1 MADVDF
7 LFVFLLLDFVFLSI
21 DKYIIKLLILIL
33 IGNRINNYSLVNI
46 ISKYY
51 KHKDTIKRKY

>member
-7 LFVFLLLDFVFLSI
+7 LFVFLLLDFIFLSI

-33 IGNRINNYSLVNI
+33 IENRI
-46 ISKYY
+46 K
-51 KHKDTIKRKY
+51 